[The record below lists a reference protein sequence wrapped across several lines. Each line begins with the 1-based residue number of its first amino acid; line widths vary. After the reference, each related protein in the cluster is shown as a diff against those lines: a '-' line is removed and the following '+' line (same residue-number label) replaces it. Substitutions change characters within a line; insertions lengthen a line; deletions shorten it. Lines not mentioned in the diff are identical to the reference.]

1 MTKNHVETYSP
12 SKAAASGPEE
22 KAQNHYKLKE
32 KVCVRTARLPLN
44 DKLRL
49 RQGLNGPKQ
58 SHNHPRT
65 SNQCRQ

>member
-12 SKAAASGPEE
+12 SNAAAPGPEE

-32 KVCVRTARLPLN
+32 ELCSNSEADVKWQTSS
-44 DKLRL
+44 
-49 RQGLNGPKQ
+49 RQGFNSPEL

-65 SNQCRQ
+65 SNPWRQ